1 APLPKAGAK
10 VHLIP
15 TITKYTQRFFP
26 GIIKI
31 FCKYTDNKL
40 VTKTRKLAGEREEG
54 KMDTLLYNI

>member
-1 APLPKAGAK
+1 MPKAGAK

-15 TITKYTQRFFP
+15 TNTKYAQRFFP